1 MMRPKLLYL
10 TAAYRPGSMA
20 IPVHTELLAALAAIG
35 YPSAILTLAPPGQR
49 EPILYAPDGDL
60 PVYRVAISRTLLD
73 RVANRYARTRM
84 VYPYLI
90 TAARYL
96 RPWLRAQLAADP
108 EIIVQGE
115 MAFPM
120 GALLRRALAG
130 TPARSVVTLHGGD
143 VLQADDGTSYG
154 YAWSPAVQRELRSV
168 FRWVG
173 GVRAMSPLL
182 ARAAEGFGCA
192 PDKIATV
199 PLNTSDHFYPTE
211 PLPPLRERSRREV
224 LAELDLP
231 ADARILLASGRVL
244 PIKGFDTLVDALPAI
259 LTAHPATYLL
269 LYGPDRGGTSD
280 ALRSQV
286 AALGLTE
293 YVRFLGTLPF
303 DGQGRFLAAADLSVI
318 PSTLDGFNRT
328 GIEAGAHG
336 TPVVASTGAGIADFV
351 RDYGAGRTVPPRDPA
366 ALATAITTLLSDPVA
381 WATASAGAVRLA
393 EACRSEHVAAELA
406 ALYARI
412 ALSPGRAVSDQ

>member
-1 MMRPKLLYL
+1 MMQSTHPKLLYL

-20 IPVHTELLAALAAIG
+20 IPVHTELLAALAERG
-35 YPSAILTLAPPGQR
+35 YPSAVLTLAPPGQR

-73 RVANRYARTRM
+73 RVANRYARTRL

-90 TAARYL
+90 TTARYL

-108 EIIVQGE
+108 DLIVQGE

-130 TPARSVVTLHGGD
+130 TAARTVVTLHGGD
-143 VLQADDGTSYG
+143 VLQTDDGTPYG
-154 YAWSPAVQRELRSV
+154 YAWSPAVQRELRAV
-168 FRWVG
+168 FGWVG

-199 PLNTSDHFYPTE
+199 PLNTSAHFYPTE
-211 PLPPLRERSRREV
+211 PLPGLRERSRREV
-224 LAELDLP
+224 QAELGLP
-231 ADARILLASGRVL
+231 ADARIVLASGRVL
-244 PIKGFDTLVDALPAI
+244 PIKGFDTLVDALPAV
-259 LTAHPATYLL
+259 LAAHPATYLL
-269 LYGPDRGGTSD
+269 LYGPDRRGTSD

-286 AALGLTE
+286 AALGLGE
-293 YVRFLGTLPF
+293 QVRFLGTLPF

-328 GIEAGAHG
+328 GVEAGAHG

-351 RDYGAGRTVPPRDPA
+351 RDFGAGRAVPPRDPA
-366 ALATAITTLLSDPVA
+366 ALATAITSLLSDRDA
-381 WATASAGAVRLA
+381 WASASTGAVRLA
-393 EACRSEHVAAELA
+393 DACRSENVAGELA
-406 ALYARI
+406 ALYKRI
-412 ALSPGRAVSDQ
+412 VASPGR

>member
-1 MMRPKLLYL
+1 MTKMRPKLLYL

-20 IPVHTELLAALAAIG
+20 IPVHTELLAALADRG
-35 YPSAILTLAPPGQR
+35 YPSAIVTLAPPGQR
-49 EPILYAPDGDL
+49 ETVLPVSDGDL

-73 RVANRYARTRM
+73 RVANRYARNRFF
-84 VYPYLI
+84 YPYLI
-90 TAARYL
+90 TTARYL

-108 EIIVQGE
+108 DLIVQGE

-130 TPARSVVTLHGGD
+130 TPARTVVTLHGGD
-143 VLQADDGTSYG
+143 VLQTDDGTEYG
-154 YAWSPAVQRELRSV
+154 YAGSPAVQRELRNV
-168 FRWVG
+168 FHWVG

-192 PDKIATV
+192 PAKIATV
-199 PLNTSDHFYPTE
+199 PLNTSAHFYPNE
-211 PLPPLRERSRREV
+211 PLAPLRQQSRRAV
-224 LAELDLP
+224 QAELGLP
-231 ADARILLASGRVL
+231 DNARILIASGRVL
-244 PIKGFDTLVDALPAI
+244 PIKGFDTLVNAIPAI
-259 LTAHPATYLL
+259 RAAHPATYLL

-286 AALGLTE
+286 AELGLQE
-293 YVRFLGTLPF
+293 HVRFLGVLPF

-336 TPVVASTGAGIADFV
+336 TPIVASTRAGIADFV
-351 RDYGAGRTVPPRDPA
+351 LDYRAGRAVPPRDPA
-366 ALATAITTLLSDPVA
+366 ALASAITALLSEPA
-381 WATASAGAVRLA
+381 EWAAASVGAVRLA
-393 EACRSEHVAAELA
+393 EACRSENVAGELA
-406 ALYARI
+406 ALYERI
-412 ALSPGRAVSDQ
+412 VASPGR